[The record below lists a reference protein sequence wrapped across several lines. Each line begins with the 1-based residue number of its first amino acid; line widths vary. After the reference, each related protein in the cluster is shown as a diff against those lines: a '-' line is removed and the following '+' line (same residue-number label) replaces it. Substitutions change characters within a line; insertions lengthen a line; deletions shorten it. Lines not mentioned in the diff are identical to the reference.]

1 MKTFLI
7 DAALGLKKHS
17 SEIKKNNLSEKIYAD
32 QLTRTYLYCGRNNS
46 DVINGGI
53 GPTPN

>member
-17 SEIKKNNLSEKIYAD
+17 SKIKKNKLKTNFNEKIYAD
-32 QLTRTYLYCGRNNS
+32 
-46 DVINGGI
+46 
-53 GPTPN
+53 